1 MPDPPLIGTTFSH
14 YRILEK
20 LGGGGMGV
28 VYKAEDTSLHRFV
41 ALKFLPPDVANNP
54 HALARFQREAQ
65 AASALNHPNICVIYE
80 LAEHDSHPYIAME
93 FLEGTTLKHRIDS
106 RPMALELLLDLAIE
120 IADALEAAHEK
131 HIIHRDIK
139 PANIFVTSR
148 GIAKILDFGLAKI
161 TASGRDSAASRTQ
174 TTLATAATAAN
185 EEAPEHLTSPG
196 SALGTVAYM
205 SPEQVAGKPLDAR
218 TDLFSFGAV
227 LYEMSTGALP
237 FRGDTSGIIFES
249 ILNRLPVPVVR
260 LNPDTPAELERIIN
274 KALEKD
280 RDVRYQHASDIRA
293 DLKRLK
299 RDTDSARHIS
309 TSIPAPTS
317 PSGSHPSSSPIS
329 ASHPTH
335 PSSATESSHASQHSA
350 PLHSTV
356 TDATAAPYAAPP
368 TAISH
373 PHNKLIF
380 ITSAIAILLI
390 VLLAAYHY
398 RSLFLRAPAKQITER
413 QITFNGAEIRVLDSA
428 ISPDGKNLAYTDSR
442 GLHIV
447 GIDSGELHEF
457 ALPENLRPQ
466 ITSVKWFPSGDKL
479 LFMTVSRGDD
489 ATAWVI
495 SIFGDTPRKIHS
507 PTWALSISPKDS
519 SIVYAVDFD
528 PTSLWQMG
536 SSGENPHKIIDAAN
550 EKLPSG
556 ADPGKTQ
563 IKIPTAAF
571 SPDGLRLAYI
581 TNEGSQCSI
590 RTRLVEPGNRN
601 PVETIVLTSEYLLCR
616 ATEGPRLF
624 WLADG
629 RLLYQGGSK
638 ESSNPDL
645 WAIPVSATTGK
656 PDGTSK
662 QLTNW
667 HGDNPWSASGS
678 ADGKRIAVMRGHIKI
693 DVFLASM
700 KDKDHRIDNPKN
712 LTQGDTSDMPNAW
725 YPDGRSILVS
735 SSRTGTDR
743 LYRLNT
749 DGGNA
754 EPITGGSGDQ
764 GNGAVTPDGAWILYW
779 SQQITEGADASKIPI
794 KLMRLP
800 LQGGTPEEILEGPSD
815 TTTAFDCPRHSGTSC
830 VISRWQQDQLIFY
843 ALDPKTGQ
851 GKELARTHLPLPQN
865 MAWAISPD
873 GAQIAISSRDQLK
886 EQIRLVDLNTNSER
900 TLQLPR
906 TWEIWDISWSAD
918 GSALLLT
925 LLSLDGGMAR
935 IDLNGKS
942 TMLIPGGKNV
952 FFYHPIET
960 SDGRLITYG
969 QQGWNN
975 NVWLLQNF

>member
-1 MPDPPLIGTTFSH
+1 MPDPPLIGAAFSH

-28 VYKAEDTSLHRFV
+28 VYKAEDSTLHRFV
-41 ALKFLPPDVANNP
+41 ALKFLPPDVANTP

-80 LAEHDSHPYIAME
+80 LGEHNSHPYIAME
-93 FLEGTTLKHRIDS
+93 FLEGTTLKHRIDG
-106 RPMALELLLDLAIE
+106 RPMPLELLLDLAIE
-120 IADALEAAHEK
+120 ITDALDAAHEK

-139 PANIFVTSR
+139 PANIFDTTR
-148 GIAKILDFGLAKI
+148 GIAKILDFGLAKV
-161 TASGRDSAASRTQ
+161 TATDRDPAASRTQ
-174 TTLATAATAAN
+174 TTVATEATAPT

-309 TSIPAPTS
+309 TSVPTPSPAS
-317 PSGSHPSSSPIS
+317 SSGTHSNSSPIS
-329 ASHPTH
+329 AL
-335 PSSATESSHASQHSA
+335 PSSQIPAPLIQSAASQSA
-350 PLHSTV
+350 AQLT
-356 TDATAAPYAAPP
+356 TTP
-368 TAISH
+368 TATSH
-373 PHNKLIF
+373 PHNKLIY

-398 RSLFLRAPAKQITER
+398 RDVFLHSPAKQITER
-413 QITFNGAEIRVLDSA
+413 QITFNGGEIRVLDSA
-428 ISPDGKNLAYTDSR
+428 ISPDGKNLAYVDSR

-447 GIDSGELHEF
+447 GIESGELHEF
-457 ALPENLRPQ
+457 SLPENLRSH

-479 LFMTVSRGDD
+479 LFTTFS
-489 ATAWVI
+489 TAEDSADWVI

-507 PTWALSISPKDS
+507 PAWALAISPKDS
-519 SIVYAVDFD
+519 SIIFAGDFE
-528 PTSLWQMG
+528 TSSLWLMG
-536 SSGENPHKIIDAAN
+536 PSGENPHKIVDAAD
-550 EKLPSG
+550 EKMPSADSGTISG
-556 ADPGKTQ
+556 AGSAKNSV
-563 IKIPTAAF
+563 KLSTAAF
-571 SPDGLRLAYI
+571 SPDGRRIAYL
-581 TNEGSQCSI
+581 TQEAGGCSI
-590 RTRLVEPGNRN
+590 RTRLAN
-601 PVETIVLTSEYLLCR
+601 PPPTGPDETFVLTSEYLLCGP
-616 ATEGPRLF
+616 TEGPRLF

-629 RLLYQGGSK
+629 RLLYQGGTK
-638 ESSNPDL
+638 QNPNPDL
-645 WAIPVSATTGK
+645 WAIPVSSVAGK
-656 PDGTSK
+656 ADGHPK
-662 QLTNW
+662 QLTDW
-667 HGDNPWSASGS
+667 HGDYPWSTSAS
-678 ADGKRIAVMRGHIKI
+678 ADGKRIAILRGHVKI

-700 KDKDHRIDNPKN
+700 KDKDHRIDSPKN
-712 LTQGDTSDMPNAW
+712 LTLGDTSEMPNAW

-743 LYRLNT
+743 LYRLGA

-754 EPITGGSGDQ
+754 EPITGGSDEQ
-764 GNGAVTPDGAWILYW
+764 GNGVVTPDGASILYW
-779 SQQITEGADASKIPI
+779 SQQIPESQDTSKIPI
-794 KLMRLP
+794 KLMWIP
-800 LQGGTPEEILEGPSD
+800 LQGGTPEKILENPPD
-815 TTTAFDCPRHSGTSC
+815 TTTAFDCPRHAGASC
-830 VISRWQQDQLIFY
+830 VISRWDHDQLIFY
-843 ALDPKTGQ
+843 ALDPKGGQ

-865 MAWAISPD
+865 LTWAISPD
-873 GAQIAISSRDQLK
+873 GSQIAIASRDQLK
-886 EQIRLVDLNTNSER
+886 EQIRLVDLQKNAER
-900 TLQLPR
+900 TLQLPK
-906 TWEIWDISWSAD
+906 TWQIWDIGYNAD
-918 GSALLLT
+918 GSALLVT
-925 LLSLDGGMAR
+925 LLTLDGGMAR
-935 IDLNGKS
+935 VDLNGKS
-942 TMLIPGGKNV
+942 TVLIPGGKNV

-960 SDGRLITYG
+960 LDGRLITYG

-975 NVWLLQNF
+975 NVWLLENF